1 MSAPR
6 RPRRSVSGILLLDK
20 PAGLTSSAAT
30 LQIRHWYQA
39 DKAGHT
45 GSLDPMA
52 TGMLPICLGQATK
65 LSGHLLDAD
74 KRYRA
79 TVALGATTDTGD
91 AEGTVVARQPPAQHD
106 PETVREVFR
115 RFLGPQMQT
124 PPMYSAIKQG
134 GQRLYALA
142 REGQIVAREPRPIQI
157 LALELLGATATHW
170 ELEVHCSKGTYI
182 RVLAED
188 LAAALGERAHLQAL
202 RRLAVAPFAS
212 PMQEMAAVERIAKQG
227 HDALDALL
235 LPLSAALAGWRCWHV
250 DSLRAQTLRRGQ
262 PLRLES
268 FCLPP
273 GPCAV
278 MDREEPS
285 LAYCLAEVLPDGS
298 VWPRRWLA
306 DDVGMESGG

>member
-6 RPRRSVSGILLLDK
+6 RPRRAVSGILLLDK
-20 PAGLTSSAAT
+20 PRGWTSSAAT
-30 LQIRHWYQA
+30 LQIRHWYRA

-45 GSLDPMA
+45 GSLDPLA

-65 LSGHLLDAD
+65 LSGQLLDAD

-79 TVALGATTDTGD
+79 TVALGAATDTGD
-91 AEGTVVARQPPAQHD
+91 ADGEVLARQTPQQHSA
-106 PETVREVFR
+106 EAIRAVFQ
-115 RFLGPQMQT
+115 RFIGPQMQV
-124 PPMYSAIKQG
+124 PPMYSALKQE

-142 REGQIVAREPRPIQI
+142 REGQTVTREPRPIVI
-157 LALELLGATATHW
+157 HDLVLLDAGPERW

-202 RRLAVAPFAS
+202 RRVAVAPFAG
-212 PMQEMAAVERIAKQG
+212 PMIDLAVVEASASQG
-227 HDALDALL
+227 LAALDALL
-235 LPLSAALAGWRCWHV
+235 QPLSTALMGWPKLQVSAAQAR
-250 DSLRAQTLRRGQ
+250 TLRRGQ
-262 PLRLES
+262 PLRLQTA
-268 FCLPP
+268 LPPP

-278 MDREEPS
+278 VAEEDEG
-285 LAYCLAEVLPDGS
+285 LAYCLAERCPNGE

-306 DDVGMESGG
+306 DDTMMPA